1 MAPNSLFKKIDV
13 YPYGICIAV
22 GVLSCIAVL
31 FLYSK
36 KRGIPQQLQDYIFF
50 IGIFAIAFGFLS
62 AKFFQAVY
70 DWVDSG
76 FKHFSF
82 VGAGITAM
90 GGFIGGA
97 AIFLIAYFSLARFVF
112 KGKKK
117 NLHKKHLN
125 ELLAVAPICIVIAH
139 AFGRVGC
146 LMAGC
151 CHGAYLGEDYVFGG
165 IYMEGTTDGWGYY
178 VPTQL
183 YEALFLFL
191 LFAVLSILYFKGCN
205 IILPIY
211 LISYG
216 VWRMIIE
223 FFRTD
228 ERGGFFLSLSPS
240 QWMSILFL
248 IIGIVMIIIYV
259 CKKIPLFQKPKQA
272 EEKQS

>member
-1 MAPNSLFKKIDV
+1 MAPNSIFKKIEI
-13 YPYGICIAV
+13 YPYGICIAL
-22 GVLSCIAVL
+22 GILCCLAVL

-36 KRGIPQQLQDYIFF
+36 KRGVPQQVQDYVFF

-70 DWVDSG
+70 NWMENG
-76 FKHFSF
+76 FKRFSF

-90 GGFIGGA
+90 GGFVGGA
-97 AIFLIAYFSLARFVF
+97 AIFLVAYFGFARFVF

-117 NLHKKHLN
+117 GLHKKHFAD
-125 ELLAVAPICIVIAH
+125 LLAVAPICITIAH

-151 CHGAYLGEDYVFGG
+151 CHGKFLGTEYVFGG
-165 IYMEGTTDGWGYY
+165 IKMEGTTNGLGYY

-183 YEALFLFL
+183 YEALFLFV
-191 LFAVLSILYFKGCN
+191 LFAVLSVLYFKRCN

-211 LISYG
+211 LISYAT
-216 VWRMIIE
+216 WRMIIE
-223 FFRTD
+223 IFRAD

-240 QWMSILFL
+240 QWMSILFMV
-248 IIGIVMIIIYV
+248 IGVAMIIIYV
-259 CKKIPLFQKPKQA
+259 CKKIPMFLPKGNK
-272 EEKQS
+272 EEKTE